1 MSINRLIDAVM
12 PSTITSE
19 KLTYTGLSVKINLSG
34 VVRRSSRG
42 EIVFDGSIQ
51 GFVNDKLSS
60 LFGNGGSIG
69 SLRMMSGG
77 ILVTEAAF
85 TNPIVRGKGINTI
98 LYQELVNTYF
108 PQAQIVENYGTY
120 GAGNAR
126 RILEGRMSVKQMAF
140 YRIGWLNY
148 RARNSLA
155 DFFVRPGASPPL
167 MKFPHMERIF

>member
-1 MSINRLIDAVM
+1 MSTNRLIDAVM

-19 KLTYTGLSVKINLSG
+19 KSTYAGLSVKINLSG
-34 VVRRSSRG
+34 LVHRSSRD
-42 EIVFDGSIQ
+42 EIVFDGRIR
-51 GFVNDKLSS
+51 GFVNDQSSS

-69 SLRMMSGG
+69 SLRLTAGG

-85 TNPIVRGKGINTI
+85 TNPIVRGKGINTL

-108 PQAQIVENYGTY
+108 PQAQVVENYGTY

-155 DFFVRPGASPPL
+155 DFFVRPGTSLPL
-167 MKFPHMERIF
+167 MNFPHMERIF